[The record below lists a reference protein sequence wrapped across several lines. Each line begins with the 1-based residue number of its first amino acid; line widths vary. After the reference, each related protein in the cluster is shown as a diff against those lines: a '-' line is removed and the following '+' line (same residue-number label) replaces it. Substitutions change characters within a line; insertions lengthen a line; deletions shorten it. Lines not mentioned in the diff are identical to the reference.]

1 MMRSSVEKVP
11 EWEAAGGP
19 ACRSRWRP
27 PSSRAARRP
36 RDGQDALARIA
47 LHTAGRDPQLE
58 SENPKDMTTKF
69 KLILGGIL
77 LLLGIIFAMQN
88 STVVEVRFL
97 VWSIQMSQA
106 LVIFLTGAVGTVIG
120 FLFGT
125 AFKISRQS

>member
-1 MMRSSVEKVP
+1 MARLV
-11 EWEAAGGP
+11 ALGGGGP
-19 ACRSRWRP
+19 HLERLGNP
-27 PSSRAARRP
+27 ETVKM
-36 RDGQDALARIA
+36 LARIA
-47 LHTAGRDPQLE
+47 LHGAGRDPQLE
-58 SENPKDMTTKF
+58 SETQKHMSTKF